1 MSCIVGNSTSICGNF
16 AKLSKKKPK
25 NYDKDYK
32 CFVKYPFKWRAKL
45 GKVKCTCKIC
55 EEHFQP
61 YYGWIWYHSE
71 ACDIMEH
78 VKKYPQIKNL
88 IARDVSII
96 TYSD

>member
-1 MSCIVGNSTSICGNF
+1 MSCIVGNSTICGNF

-25 NYDKDYK
+25 NYDEDYK
-32 CFVKYPFKWRAKL
+32 CIVEYPFKWRTKL
-45 GKVKCTCKIC
+45 GKVECTCKIC

-71 ACDIMEH
+71 DCAIMEH
-78 VKKYPQIKNL
+78 VKKFPQIKNL
-88 IARDVSII
+88 ITRDISII